1 MAISSIPDRYARLV
15 IIPIAHIDALL
26 IQSIGGLAVD
36 FRGRD
41 VLIAVRPALRQ
52 LTAGIGAAI
61 EQLGGSLT
69 ARLTGQPH
77 VSAQVDESLH
87 NTLDHEQALLRMV
100 RKGDTAA
107 LKEWINHAPPSEGA
121 WMWTLPFPTATPI
134 FSSVSGC
141 PLPEIF

>member
-77 VSAQVDESLH
+77 VSAPYVGAHHHGKNGGGAVFEPILSLPKIQRGDRRNPDCLH
-87 NTLDHEQALLRMV
+87 SE
-100 RKGDTAA
+100 RKNGGSQT
-107 LKEWINHAPPSEGA
+107 PP
-121 WMWTLPFPTATPI
+121 
-134 FSSVSGC
+134 
-141 PLPEIF
+141 PLFR